1 MSETMKNM
9 APISILCVLLGVCVL
24 TGFSRAS
31 PNSCL
36 SNGSARTPFFTH
48 SGRKCCIRKKA
59 TDIRG
64 TPIRGVRMSAEKGND
79 DSLARQIRCGDD
91 DGLLRVEKKSV
102 PRNHSAKHFFESNK
116 SNNDDTNRRNLLR
129 NVASAVPLVIDLG
142 RPPLAHAAAP
152 LDTVETDS
160 IGAIL
165 KRKYFLPKPTR
176 LLRPK
181 LAIDFA
187 VSLMRASYN
196 VLDELDCVPMDQF
209 QRDFFLIRQAEYQTY
224 VDGLG
229 GFGTVSQGD
238 LTDPN
243 YFDFISFA
251 QYSAISR
258 DVNDDPLPVVFTE
271 QQLAPSLSPPSE
283 GDKNS
288 PFVVGS
294 SEVSRFVDVVVRRDP
309 NLLDNRLLP
318 IEHSKRVGDRIL
330 QRIEDIFGRTA
341 SALPDLGSLGTR
353 PDPQLVLAALK
364 QLVNVFLL
372 SGFALDGSAEMMS
385 ASSTGGRSGG
395 MKKIQFTMT
404 LNSPSN
410 LWSGKALQSRKANPT
425 NDFLLKTAKSLV
437 TRCGYVVSSSSVKYV
452 NTDEISTFSI
462 I

>member
-1 MSETMKNM
+1 M
-9 APISILCVLLGVCVL
+9 APISIICVILGVSVL
-24 TGFSRAS
+24 TRFSRAS

-36 SNGSARTPFFTH
+36 STGSTSCFTH
-48 SGRKCCIRKKA
+48 FGRKCFIRKKA

-64 TPIRGVRMSAEKGND
+64 TSIRGVRLSAEKGND
-79 DSLARQIRCGDD
+79 DSLARRIRCERDD
-91 DGLLRVEKKSV
+91 DGLFPVRKKNV
-102 PRNHSAKHFFESNK
+102 PRNHLVKYFFE

-129 NVASAVPLVIDLG
+129 NVASAVPLVIHLG

-181 LAIDFA
+181 LSIDFA

-224 VDGLG
+224 VAGLG

-258 DVNDDPLPVVFTE
+258 DVNEDPLPVVFTE
-271 QQLAPSLSPPSE
+271 QQLAPSLSPPPE

-318 IEHSKRVGDRIL
+318 IEHSKRVGNRIL

-341 SALPDLGSLGTR
+341 SALPDLGSLGAR
-353 PDPQLVLAALK
+353 PDPELVLSALK

-372 SGFALDGSAEMMS
+372 SGFALDGSAEMIS

-395 MKKIQFTMT
+395 MKKSQFTMT

-437 TRCGYVVSSSSVKYV
+437 TRYGYVVSSSSIKYV